1 MPARSQHRKRTI
13 NDVALEAG
21 VSRGTVS
28 RVLNGGHWVSPAAL
42 EAVNKAIRKTGYRV
56 NPHARSLVTRRAN
69 SVAFLLTESH
79 ERLFDD
85 PNFSILIRG
94 AAHELAERDIPLVL
108 IMAGSEAEQWR
119 ATEFI
124 TGGYVDGVLLV
135 SSHSSPHSFMDEI
148 VRSRIP
154 AISCGVPL
162 GFEKKIGYVA
172 ADDVAGA
179 REMVAY
185 LQQKGRK
192 RIATITGPMD
202 MSGGI
207 VRLEGYRTQ
216 LGNSFDASL
225 VENGDYSK
233 ASGVRAMEAL
243 LQRAPD
249 IDAVFAANDLIAAG
263 AVDVLRARGRRIP
276 EDVAVGG
283 FDDSPIATSCDPQLT
298 TIRQPFARISAEM
311 VHLLPQVIDG
321 QSAAAIT
328 LLTELITRASA

>member
-1 MPARSQHRKRTI
+1 M
-13 NDVALEAG
+13 
-21 VSRGTVS
+21 
-28 RVLNGGHWVSPAAL
+28 LNGGHWVSPAAL
-42 EAVNKAIRKTGYRV
+42 EAVNRAIKKTGYRV
-56 NPHARSLVTRRAN
+56 NPHARNLVTRRAN
-69 SVAFLLTESH
+69 CVAFLLTESH

-85 PNFSILIRG
+85 PNFSILIRS
-94 AAHELAERDIPLVL
+94 AAHELGERDIPLVL

-135 SSHSSPHSFMDEI
+135 SSHSSPDSFMNEI
-148 VRSRIP
+148 VRSQIP

-162 GFEKKIGYVA
+162 GFEKQIGYVA
-172 ADDVAGA
+172 SDDVTGA

-185 LQQKGRK
+185 LQQNGRK

-207 VRLEGYRTQ
+207 DRLEGYRTQ
-216 LGNSFDASL
+216 LGDSFDISL

-249 IDAVFAANDLIAAG
+249 IDAIFAANDLMATG
-263 AVDVLRARGRRIP
+263 AVEVLRGKARRIP

-283 FDDSPIATSCDPQLT
+283 FDDSPAAMSCDPPLT
-298 TIRQPFARISAEM
+298 TIRQPFTRISAEM
-311 VHLLPQVIDG
+311 VRLLLQVIEG
-321 QSAAAIT
+321 QSVAAIT
-328 LLTELITRASA
+328 LPTELIIRASA

>member
-148 VRSRIP
+148 VP
-154 AISCGVPL
+154 
-162 GFEKKIGYVA
+162 
-172 ADDVAGA
+172 
-179 REMVAY
+179 
-185 LQQKGRK
+185 
-192 RIATITGPMD
+192 
-202 MSGGI
+202 
-207 VRLEGYRTQ
+207 
-216 LGNSFDASL
+216 
-225 VENGDYSK
+225 YS
-233 ASGVRAMEAL
+233 
-243 LQRAPD
+243 
-249 IDAVFAANDLIAAG
+249 
-263 AVDVLRARGRRIP
+263 
-276 EDVAVGG
+276 
-283 FDDSPIATSCDPQLT
+283 TSWNC
-298 TIRQPFARISAEM
+298 
-311 VHLLPQVIDG
+311 
-321 QSAAAIT
+321 
-328 LLTELITRASA
+328 